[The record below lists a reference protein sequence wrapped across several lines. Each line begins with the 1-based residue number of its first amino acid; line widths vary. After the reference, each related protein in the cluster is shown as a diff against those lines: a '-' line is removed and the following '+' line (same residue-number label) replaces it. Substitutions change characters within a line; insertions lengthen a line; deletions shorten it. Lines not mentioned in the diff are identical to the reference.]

1 MYKSIDT
8 IKIKFPNTYQ
18 FCNNDN
24 NKFLLLLRKG
34 IYPYEYM
41 DNSERFNETML
52 PAKNSFYSEFNLEDI
67 SNEDYKHSQKVW
79 DAFNIQSLGQYHD
92 LYFQSDTLQLADVL
106 EKFREK
112 WIEIY
117 QLDPA
122 HFVSAPG
129 LALQACLKKT
139 KIKLE
144 LLTVINMLLM
154 FEEGIRSGM
163 CISII

>member
-1 MYKSIDT
+1 
-8 IKIKFPNTYQ
+8 
-18 FCNNDN
+18 
-24 NKFLLLLRKG
+24 
-34 IYPYEYM
+34 M

-67 SNEDYKHSQKVW
+67 NNEDYKQIVW
-79 DAFNIQSLGQYHD
+79 DTFNMQNLGKYHD
-92 LYFQSDTLQLADVL
+92 LYVQSDTLQLADVL

-129 LALQACLKKT
+129 IALQACLKKT

>member
-67 SNEDYKHSQKVW
+67 NNEDYKQIVW
-79 DAFNIQSLGQYHD
+79 DTFNMQNLGKYHD
-92 LYFQSDTLQLADVL
+92 LYVQSDTLQLADVL

-122 HFVSAPG
+122 RFVSAPG
-129 LALQACLKKT
+129 LAL
-139 KIKLE
+139 
-144 LLTVINMLLM
+144 
-154 FEEGIRSGM
+154 
-163 CISII
+163 